1 MNSRDNPLPW
11 GPNGER
17 YSNSF
22 CTDIDCFIHVWV
34 SLFTIANSRIVSYRI
49 FELSMLIHTA
59 STLGWTYLPFLEQY
73 MNTPVSSCFCQY
85 RMLLFIWNLQEDRWS
100 LSHWN
105 HCDFIVENH
114 YLLFKIYLNFF
125 LCKMSSQLYIFV
137 QFLLGFFLSMLRSL

>member
-1 MNSRDNPLPW
+1 MKACHEWIVGIILCPEVLMGKDTVTLFVHTLIVSYMCD
-11 GPNGER
+11 
-17 YSNSF
+17 
-22 CTDIDCFIHVWV
+22 

-59 STLGWTYLPFLEQY
+59 STLGWAYLPFLEQY
-73 MNTPVSSCFCQY
+73 MNTPISSCFCQY

-100 LSHWN
+100 LSYWN

-125 LCKMSSQLYIFV
+125 LCKMSSQLHIFV
-137 QFLLGFFLSMLRSL
+137 QFL